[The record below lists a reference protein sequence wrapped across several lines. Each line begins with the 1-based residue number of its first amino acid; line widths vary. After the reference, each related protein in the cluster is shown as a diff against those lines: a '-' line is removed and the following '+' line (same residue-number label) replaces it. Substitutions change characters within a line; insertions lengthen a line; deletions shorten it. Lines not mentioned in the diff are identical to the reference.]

1 MARVRSTTRFVGGAT
16 ASGSGGNGGGSEERM
31 ESMRL
36 SDTGSHSEAGDVRD
50 EGSRSQSYFFG
61 PLTITVI

>member
-50 EGSRSQSYFFG
+50 EGSRS
-61 PLTITVI
+61 